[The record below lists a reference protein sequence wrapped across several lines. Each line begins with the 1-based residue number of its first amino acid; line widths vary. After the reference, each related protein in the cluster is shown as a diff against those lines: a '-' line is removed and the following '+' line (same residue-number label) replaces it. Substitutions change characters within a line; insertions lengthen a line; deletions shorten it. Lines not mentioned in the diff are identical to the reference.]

1 MKNSTH
7 ITQCK
12 ACGEF
17 RGLLM
22 HEKEPSN
29 ITRGFCRCEP
39 EGWEV
44 CTRHKGHVRRRFRTV
59 RIVNATGDYRY
70 FSVYAMMAPCR
81 ADTCFKSGHRFFED
95 VQKIHE
101 SVYAKA

>member
-1 MKNSTH
+1 MKNSTY

-12 ACGEF
+12 VCGEF
-17 RGLLM
+17 RGLLT

-39 EGWEV
+39 EGWEI
-44 CTRHKGHVRRRFRTV
+44 CTRHEGHVRRRFRTV
-59 RIVNATGDYRY
+59 RIVSDAGDYRY

-81 ADTCFKSGHRFFED
+81 GDTCFKPARQLFAD
-95 VQKIHE
+95 VLRVNDL
-101 SVYAKA
+101 VYAAK